1 MALSHS
7 HLSTGCKY
15 NGQTVL
21 EGREVTSSEDPCLKC
36 QCKNRRLECIKK
48 ACPVLNCPQSKQKK
62 VPGECC
68 PRCTEHRH
76 EAFTIPGKCILGQ
89 VPYNN
94 GAKFTTHCAHCVCQN
109 GTVHCKRHTCPV
121 LECPLEQ
128 QIDPEPGGC
137 CKKCPEVAELTS
149 VCVYNKT
156 TYQHDETWNMDSCR
170 SCRCVNGRPNCAEM
184 KCPAIRCR
192 ANEMKQVPSG
202 QCCAKCV
209 ESEC

>member
-1 MALSHS
+1 MALS

-192 ANEMKQVPSG
+192 ANEMKQVPAG